1 MQKRQIVISD
11 EETIEILHR
20 AMVEGKS
27 KQERRRSHALILS
40 DGGMGIREIASSLDV
55 SERSV
60 YLWLNAW
67 DERGLKSL
75 LRKKGDGR
83 RPLLKVDEHKA
94 IIAEHMRQYPH
105 QPKKAYKLTLESTQ
119 IEVSYKT
126 FYRFLKKHFDTGRS
140 V

>member
-1 MQKRQIVISD
+1 MQKRHIVISD

-55 SERSV
+55 TERSV
-60 YLWLNAW
+60 YLWLDAW

-105 QPKKAYKLTLESTQ
+105 QLKKAYMLTLESTQ

-126 FYRFLKKHFDTGRS
+126 FYRFLKKHFY
-140 V
+140 